1 MLKFTSY
8 KSLATYVLAFLFI
21 LSSCKKDKNSDMENT
36 VAGPDLNLYA
46 LTADAKLL
54 LLNAKNPSSVTSEVA
69 ITGLQTGE
77 TLLGID
83 FRPATGQLYGIGSTS
98 RIYIIDPKTG
108 ISRAVNTTAFTPALN
123 GNSVGFDFNPT
134 VDRIRLITSAGQNL
148 RLNPET
154 GLVATA
160 DANINGVANAKTTAA
175 AYTENRAGAASTVL
189 YDIDVANDKLHKQ
202 DPPNDG
208 KLVEVGSLGIDA
220 DDASGFDI
228 SPDGTALAALSVG
241 GSSALYTIDLATG
254 KAAKIGNMR
263 TQIVGIAI
271 PTQAVAYAVNSS
283 NQLLIFNPLAPGTP
297 VTKAITGLQTG
308 EIILGMDMRP
318 VNGQLYGVGNT
329 SRIYTINASSGVATM
344 VGTAPIAIT
353 FIGMDLGVDFNPFVD
368 RLRILTSAGQN
379 YRVDPLTAVAIVDG
393 NISIPSAVIS
403 GAAYTNNFAGA
414 ASTVLYDIDSQ
425 SDKLYKQDPP
435 NVGTLVEVGA
445 LGINVE
451 SANGFDIGGT
461 SGLAYG
467 IFTVGGAQK
476 IYSVNLAT
484 GAATAGVDFP
494 QAVRAFT
501 LGLGF

>member
-8 KSLATYVLAFLFI
+8 KAVATYALAFLFI
-21 LSSCKKDKNSDMENT
+21 LSSCKKDKNSDKENT

-54 LLNAKNPSSVTSEVA
+54 FLNAKNPSSVTSEVA

-83 FRPATGQLYGIGSTS
+83 FRPATGQLYGIGSSS

-154 GLVATA
+154 GLLATA

-175 AYTENRAGAASTVL
+175 AYTENRAGAATTIL

-220 DDASGFDI
+220 EDASGFDI

-254 KAAKIGNMR
+254 KAAKIGTLR

-271 PTQAVAYAVNSS
+271 PTQAVAYAINSS
-283 NQLLIFNPLAPGTP
+283 NQLTIFNPLAPGTP

-318 VNGQLYGVGNT
+318 VNGQLYAVGNT
-329 SRIYTINASSGVATM
+329 SRIYTINASSGAAAM
-344 VGTAPIAIT
+344 VGTSPIAIT
-353 FIGMDLGVDFNPFVD
+353 FLGLDLGVDFNPVVD
-368 RLRILTSAGQN
+368 RIRIVTSAGQN
-379 YRVDPLTAVAIVDG
+379 FRVDPLTAVAAVDG

-403 GAAYTNNFAGA
+403 GAAYINNFAGA
-414 ASTVLYDIDSQ
+414 TSTVLYDVDSQ

-435 NVGTLVEVGA
+435 NLGTLVEVGA
-445 LGINVE
+445 LGINIE

-461 SGLAYG
+461 SGIAYG

-476 IYSVNLAT
+476 IYSVNLIT